1 MARISNRVN
10 HLVAD
15 AMLRQHAGSY
25 KSSFRNYNAIF
36 IDSEFT
42 ESNAS
47 LRDKVFLGMLNQ
59 FQALASHQ
67 SLASGSRMFDV
78 VEALISNDPS
88 LKNAIKN
95 VAQESEIE
103 SGTSAF
109 QHFEVFKKF
118 NYFLP
123 H

>member
-25 KSSFRNYNAIF
+25 SPVSEITTQFSLIP
-36 IDSEFT
+36 EFT
-42 ESNAS
+42 EKQCP

-88 LKNAIKN
+88 LKKR
-95 VAQESEIE
+95 
-103 SGTSAF
+103 
-109 QHFEVFKKF
+109 H
-118 NYFLP
+118 
-123 H
+123 